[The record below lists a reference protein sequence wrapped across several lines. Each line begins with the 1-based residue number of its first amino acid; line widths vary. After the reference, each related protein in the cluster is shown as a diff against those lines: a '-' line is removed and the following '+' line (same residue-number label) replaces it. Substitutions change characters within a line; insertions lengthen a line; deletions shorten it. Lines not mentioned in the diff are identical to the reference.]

1 MQGRNNL
8 QFINVNNFYPELG
21 ETLCK
26 ALPAYH
32 TLTGCNYTASF
43 FKKDTVPPLE
53 LLHKDAD
60 AQIVLRELS
69 TLEEIDE
76 NIISAIE
83 GYLCKMYANKG
94 ICKVSAIGEHML
106 LKRYEKIKPEGRL
119 NFVKKIL

>member
-1 MQGRNNL
+1 MQGTPSISHIDRMQL
-8 QFINVNNFYPELG
+8 YSIVFQIRY
-21 ETLCK
+21 
-26 ALPAYH
+26 
-32 TLTGCNYTASF
+32 S
-43 FKKDTVPPLE
+43 PPLK
-53 LLHKDAD
+53 LLQKDLEAH
-60 AQIVLRELS
+60 IVLRELS